1 MEQKTYQIKGFPMI
15 KFQSR
20 KHLESL
26 QNGLVYA
33 NTLHYYRELEKQ
45 TGDATIGDSFD
56 GLFHVNEGIVKI
68 PETGEEF
75 VLNDQLIETSASNDY
90 VFCMFGIPANTEQ
103 FQFSDEQ
110 REHMKSFGDS
120 ALIILDSDEF
130 KKRVTEAAKA
140 KGYDVHFGKVNYIDS
155 SIDYANVLISMQQG
169 IWNVAFWKR
178 IMYEYQ
184 KECRFIFSPGKA
196 GVDHL
201 ELLIGDISDI
211 SVIVSA
217 ESALTSIIN
226 KRH

>member
-1 MEQKTYQIKGFPMI
+1 M
-15 KFQSR
+15 
-20 KHLESL
+20 
-26 QNGLVYA
+26 
-33 NTLHYYRELEKQ
+33 
-45 TGDATIGDSFD
+45 
-56 GLFHVNEGIVKI
+56 
-68 PETGEEF
+68 
-75 VLNDQLIETSASNDY
+75 
-90 VFCMFGIPANTEQ
+90 
-103 FQFSDEQ
+103 
-110 REHMKSFGDS
+110 
-120 ALIILDSDEF
+120 
-130 KKRVTEAAKA
+130 
-140 KGYDVHFGKVNYIDS
+140 HFGKVNYIDS